1 MRRTIDMGGS
11 WEFYPLYGTV
21 CDTSL
26 PDELPEAESIT
37 VPSGWKAPGIAL
49 RDFNPGDIY
58 GYPGRWNDADT
69 GVLRR
74 RVHISA
80 EPGERVFLNA
90 EGVAQRCA
98 LYVGARHI
106 CDHDEVF
113 LPLHADITDGIAD
126 GEAEI
131 TFVCASFEST
141 TLTSGSV
148 KTTGLTGSWFGSNL
162 RGIWGDIS
170 LEILPQSHISDLA
183 IRCSVRRGEI
193 SVLPEL
199 SDAPDGARMHYEVLD
214 GERAVL
220 SFDGGCGEAVC
231 RWTDAEYWDTDHPK
245 LYRLRAELVCGGTVL
260 DSRTERFGFREIWT
274 EGTKFILNGKPINL
288 RGDSWHFQGPIQM
301 TKQYA
306 LNWYELCR
314 QNGVNYVRLHA
325 EPHPRYYL
333 DAADEVGMLIVDET
347 AVYGSGK
354 GMDAAHPQYLERC
367 GRHAVRLVRRDRN
380 HPCVIFWS
388 IENEMRWVD
397 GRDEFKLHIP
407 DWMEA
412 MHREDPTRLISLD
425 GDNRLLPYEMTEIES
440 YHYNIDGT
448 IAQWRREKPLTVG
461 EHGGMWFVCPQNASA
476 YVGLGAYDDFEP
488 CAIGFAAKERLFQED
503 ARRKGVSGISTFN
516 FAYYFTRSMPDE
528 DIYTGDPRLPKI
540 PKYSLTINNGMLP
553 PEYPLCRENPVMA
566 FMREAYRPVTIIR
579 REYNSSFY
587 DGEPLR
593 RSFDVYNDTREAH
606 EVTVECRFSISGAEY
621 RTELHF
627 TQQPAEHKTAEFTLP
642 LPELSERGYAELVL
656 TLRHEGAEQF
666 TLRQDYNIYPRGMRT
681 EPLRLTHRVFVYGSD
696 GNRDL
701 ISPLC
706 PDCTYIGTPA
716 ELEHCLERLGDGDI
730 LVLGE
735 HLTDDP
741 EPMRAALRE
750 FVRSGGRLI
759 VLAQSTYIIG
769 ELSMTDG
776 DFFSAH
782 AGNPEH
788 PLLRGITD
796 ADMIFWGPTVT
807 EERPEPFIHR
817 CYEKPAGGGYTFV
830 LECAAGD
837 YADGGD
843 LWSPLM
849 AAQLG
854 CGTILLCQIELGE
867 NYSAVPQAAQLLRNM
882 LEYADTT
889 ASRRYR
895 KVYSAGTEAAAL
907 LDRLGTPHT
916 SLLPAALAHRDE
928 NGICLADGSADTYAL
943 AAFARAGGDVLIIS
957 PSADRLSH
965 SVGRHIALR
974 PAELSHAKV
983 TGDPL
988 TRGISPVD
996 LFRYDKVP
1004 MSPRQV
1010 ENKRLAFSSVEIEGG
1025 EALVC
1030 DVPNTIWEDSFWH
1043 RIRREALIIPMVSM
1057 NREHPREPLTLVSR
1071 FPLGDGSMT
1080 VSTLTARTDDEK
1092 DIRVYAQLLS
1102 GLGAQTDA
1110 ALFDCEHTEER
1121 DAVQYFMTLPIEPWQ
1136 DIDRAREY
1144 YTDPQFSLN
1153 NLGEGLY
1160 GWMLKVERDRESGI
1174 ITVPNSAGRHYFLTA
1189 FADKERTE
1197 RIKARL
1203 WGSVPLRLYV
1213 DGGEVYEEELT
1224 MTSGRHRIVIEADNT
1239 SSEPLRFRMLLLGE
1253 DGRPLPDLRIRLTID
1268 EVDPK

>member
-1 MRRTIDMGGS
+1 M
-11 WEFYPLYGTV
+11 
-21 CDTSL
+21 
-26 PDELPEAESIT
+26 
-37 VPSGWKAPGIAL
+37 
-49 RDFNPGDIY
+49 
-58 GYPGRWNDADT
+58 
-69 GVLRR
+69 
-74 RVHISA
+74 
-80 EPGERVFLNA
+80 
-90 EGVAQRCA
+90 
-98 LYVGARHI
+98 
-106 CDHDEVF
+106 
-113 LPLHADITDGIAD
+113 
-126 GEAEI
+126 
-131 TFVCASFEST
+131 
-141 TLTSGSV
+141 
-148 KTTGLTGSWFGSNL
+148 
-162 RGIWGDIS
+162 
-170 LEILPQSHISDLA
+170 
-183 IRCSVRRGEI
+183 
-193 SVLPEL
+193 
-199 SDAPDGARMHYEVLD
+199 
-214 GERAVL
+214 
-220 SFDGGCGEAVC
+220 
-231 RWTDAEYWDTDHPK
+231 
-245 LYRLRAELVCGGTVL
+245 
-260 DSRTERFGFREIWT
+260 
-274 EGTKFILNGKPINL
+274 
-288 RGDSWHFQGPIQM
+288 
-301 TKQYA
+301 
-306 LNWYELCR
+306 
-314 QNGVNYVRLHA
+314 
-325 EPHPRYYL
+325 
-333 DAADEVGMLIVDET
+333 
-347 AVYGSGK
+347 
-354 GMDAAHPQYLERC
+354 
-367 GRHAVRLVRRDRN
+367 
-380 HPCVIFWS
+380 
-388 IENEMRWVD
+388 
-397 GRDEFKLHIP
+397 
-407 DWMEA
+407 
-412 MHREDPTRLISLD
+412 
-425 GDNRLLPYEMTEIES
+425 
-440 YHYNIDGT
+440 
-448 IAQWRREKPLTVG
+448 
-461 EHGGMWFVCPQNASA
+461 
-476 YVGLGAYDDFEP
+476 
-488 CAIGFAAKERLFQED
+488 
-503 ARRKGVSGISTFN
+503 
-516 FAYYFTRSMPDE
+516 
-528 DIYTGDPRLPKI
+528 
-540 PKYSLTINNGMLP
+540 
-553 PEYPLCRENPVMA
+553 
-566 FMREAYRPVTIIR
+566 
-579 REYNSSFY
+579 
-587 DGEPLR
+587 
-593 RSFDVYNDTREAH
+593 
-606 EVTVECRFSISGAEY
+606 
-621 RTELHF
+621 
-627 TQQPAEHKTAEFTLP
+627 
-642 LPELSERGYAELVL
+642 
-656 TLRHEGAEQF
+656 
-666 TLRQDYNIYPRGMRT
+666 
-681 EPLRLTHRVFVYGSD
+681 
-696 GNRDL
+696 
-701 ISPLC
+701 
-706 PDCTYIGTPA
+706 
-716 ELEHCLERLGDGDI
+716 
-730 LVLGE
+730 
-735 HLTDDP
+735 
-741 EPMRAALRE
+741 
-750 FVRSGGRLI
+750 
-759 VLAQSTYIIG
+759 
-769 ELSMTDG
+769 
-776 DFFSAH
+776 
-782 AGNPEH
+782 
-788 PLLRGITD
+788 
-796 ADMIFWGPTVT
+796 T

-854 CGTILLCQIELGE
+854 RGTILLCQIELGE

-916 SLLPAALAHRDE
+916 SLRPAALAHRNE
-928 NGICLADGSADTYAL
+928 NGICLADGSADTDTL
-943 AAFARAGGDVLIIS
+943 AAFAHAGGDVLIIS

-1121 DAVQYFMTLPIEPWQ
+1121 DAVQYFMTLPIETWQ